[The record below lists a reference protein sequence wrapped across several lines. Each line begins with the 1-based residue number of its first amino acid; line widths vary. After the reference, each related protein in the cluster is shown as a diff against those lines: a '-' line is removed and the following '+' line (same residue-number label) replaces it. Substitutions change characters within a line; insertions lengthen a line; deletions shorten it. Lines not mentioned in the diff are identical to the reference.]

1 MHAKRADRQQCI
13 PEEQTADQQCM
24 PGAFKGS
31 SMSLPETTSADW
43 IDTRDSLQAWLT
55 GLPDDAAVGL
65 DTEFMR
71 RNTFYPQLALLQLG
85 WNGRYALIDPLA
97 FDISDALQP
106 LLGDGRAITIMHS
119 ASEDLETLSSILPN
133 GPKILFDTQIA
144 AAFVGMGLGISYR
157 ALVLEL
163 TGVELDKGETRSD
176 WMQRPL
182 TASQTSYAALDVVYL
197 KTIHEQLSER
207 LQQRG
212 RSAWH
217 AEDCERL
224 KFRANR
230 RAGDPQP
237 QRAMRGASEWA
248 ALQQALLRRLLLW
261 RDRSAR
267 QLDVPRPWLLDDTL
281 ALTLAEHPPGTLSE
295 LDQRSRGQRALRS
308 AQRSEL
314 FALLM
319 PAVSAEEIAAT
330 SSIPGHPVGDA
341 KKALGAMKDC
351 VDALALELDLPP
363 GLLCPRK
370 VLEEYVVT
378 AEWPEFL
385 EGWRH
390 DVLNNRL
397 ASLLPT

>member
-1 MHAKRADRQQCI
+1 
-13 PEEQTADQQCM
+13 
-24 PGAFKGS
+24 
-31 SMSLPETTSADW
+31 MSLPEIASADW
-43 IDTRDSLQAWLT
+43 IETRDALQSWLST
-55 GLPDDAAVGL
+55 LPADAAVGL

-97 FDISDALQP
+97 FDIGDALQP
-106 LLGDGRAITIMHS
+106 QFGEGAALTIMHS
-119 ASEDLETLSSILPN
+119 ASEDLETLSSILPY

-163 TGVELDKGETRSD
+163 AGVELDKGETRSD

-207 LQQRG
+207 LQQCD

-224 KFRANR
+224 KRRASQ

-237 QRAMRGASEWA
+237 QRAMRGAAEWKA
-248 ALQQALLRRLLLW
+248 TQQALLRRLLLW

-281 ALTLAEHPPGTLSE
+281 ALQLAEHPPGNLSE

-314 FALLM
+314 FDLLT
-319 PAVSAEEIAAT
+319 PAVSAEEIAES
-330 SSIPGHPVGDA
+330 SSIPGHPQGEA

-351 VDALALELDLPP
+351 VDAMAGELDLPP

-385 EGWRH
+385 EGWRRE
-390 DVLNNRL
+390 VLHERL
-397 ASLLPT
+397 SDLLPG